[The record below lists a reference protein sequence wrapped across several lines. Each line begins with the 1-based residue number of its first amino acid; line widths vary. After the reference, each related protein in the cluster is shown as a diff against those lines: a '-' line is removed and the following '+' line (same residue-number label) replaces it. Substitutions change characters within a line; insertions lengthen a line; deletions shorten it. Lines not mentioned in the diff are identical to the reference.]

1 MLYYAFFGLPGKR
14 KKPLFLPLHAQ
25 LKDWQ
30 LCKAERM
37 LSISSENKT
46 AESFHIE
53 QFKIVFL
60 MKSSISKKNKKHSI
74 SSWKIRQKKI
84 VLGWSELN
92 REQAEHKEQLCWAPG
107 SFSSPLTVLWTPSMF
122 PWINLLH
129 LLIFFHGR
137 SASMPVPAHF
147 CSPCAGEQI
156 RDVLLELPH
165 SHSVTSLFCICN
177 YKM

>member
-14 KKPLFLPLHAQ
+14 KEPLFLPLRAQ

-60 MKSSISKKNKKHSI
+60 MKSSISKENKKHSI
-74 SSWKIRQKKI
+74 SSGKIRQKKI
-84 VLGWSELN
+84 MLSWSGLYW
-92 REQAEHKEQLCWAPG
+92 EQAEHKEQLCWAPG
-107 SFSSPLTVLWTPSMF
+107 SFSSPLAVLWTPSMF
-122 PWINLLH
+122 PWINH
-129 LLIFFHGR
+129 LLIFFHGH

-156 RDVLLELPH
+156 RGVLLELPH
-165 SHSVTSLFCICN
+165 SVSHFIFL
-177 YKM
+177 YL